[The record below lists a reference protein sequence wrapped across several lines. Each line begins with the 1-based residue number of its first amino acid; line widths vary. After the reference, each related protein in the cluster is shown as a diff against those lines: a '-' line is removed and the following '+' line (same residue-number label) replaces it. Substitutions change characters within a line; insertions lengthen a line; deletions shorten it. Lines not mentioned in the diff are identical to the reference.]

1 MKVQKE
7 WSKDGK
13 THVLHIRYTNR
24 ELQSVS
30 QSFRGKTKKSVE
42 KEAMAEVGRYT

>member
-13 THVLHIRYTNR
+13 THVLTIRYINVQK
-24 ELQSVS
+24 ESVY

-42 KEAMAEVGRYT
+42 AEAMAEVERYT